1 MISPSLIAC
10 RRVAQEAEHH
20 ALQLGLD
27 WNGCRPI
34 LDACAEFQRGCDAL
48 AENRGLKM
56 ATIAFVGPKNAGK
69 TTLISLLVTDENVR
83 ANLKI
88 GDAAKDATTRPTW
101 IASETPADRDRNLED
116 FIPCD
121 EAELESLGFRYAIL
135 DVPGLDEHQIARR
148 RLAVQALDNAHVKIL
163 AVRRGE
169 LETAPWRDYLAKTDG
184 AAIVP
189 VITHT
194 PSQDDPRNALDEH
207 DLSAFKDALQAHLSA
222 SVILPA
228 IVMDDYDLPDAD
240 RPAILQKTR
249 VALRQRLVEA
259 IGGRSIERLAEPQLA
274 AKLRHIKKEIAS
286 LAAQHLPATA
296 QALGPIQD
304 ELRSLPEEAVDDLLG
319 NERTL
324 TANIRASLR
333 ATLLDRT
340 PIFLFPWRLTLSI
353 ANLVH
358 GATDRLPLALL
369 GSPLSILTTA
379 STTAKNLWNRVQF
392 SEDIQSGLRRGVE
405 ARLKEK
411 LSSRLTDLER
421 NLATDLNSKEST
433 KIHTK
438 EKSTVRLIG
447 LEILQSKSTG
457 FFNDVIETTAP
468 ARSTAW
474 VLGLLGFLM
483 FWSILG
489 QPLWGLYLDFFHA
502 GEEVLARRASSI
514 QSFPSDTFSMLAT
527 STLLALLPMTLF
539 LLLTVTWFVRESQIK
554 KCIVQ
559 LTQKHEKLIEEMTG
573 NRTLFAELS
582 EPQLDSCRRLLAF
595 ESSGEP

>member
-1 MISPSLIAC
+1 MISSSLTAC
-10 RRVAQEAEHH
+10 RRAAQEAEHH

-34 LDACAEFQRGCDAL
+34 FDACAEFRRGCDAL

-56 ATIAFVGPKNAGK
+56 ARIAFVGPKNAGK
-69 TTLISLLVTDENVR
+69 TTLISLLVADENVR

-88 GDAAKDATTRPTW
+88 GDAAKDGTTKPTW

-121 EAELESLGFRYAIL
+121 EAKLESLGFRYAIL
-135 DVPGLDEHQIARR
+135 DVLGLDEHQIARR
-148 RLAVQALDNAHVKIL
+148 QLAVRALDNAHVKVL
-163 AVRRGE
+163 AIKRGE
-169 LETAPWRDYLAKTDG
+169 LETAPWKDYLAKTDG

-194 PSQDDPRNALDEH
+194 PRHDDPHNALDEH
-207 DLSAFKDALQAHLSA
+207 DLSAFEHALKAHLPA

-240 RPAILQKTR
+240 RPAILQKIR
-249 VALRQRLVEA
+249 VALRDRLAKA
-259 IGGRSIERLAEPQLA
+259 IDGRLIEILAEPQLA
-274 AKLRHIKKEIAS
+274 AKRRHFKKEIAS

-304 ELRSLPEEAVDDLLG
+304 ELRALPEEVVHDLLG

-324 TANIRASLR
+324 IANIRASLR
-333 ATLLDRT
+333 TTLLDRT
-340 PIFLFPWRLTLSI
+340 PIFLFPWRLALSI

-358 GATDRLPLALL
+358 GATDRLPLAML

-392 SEDIQSGLRRGVE
+392 NEDIQSGLRRGVE

-421 NLATDLNSKEST
+421 NLAADLNSKEST
-433 KIHTK
+433 KVHTK
-438 EKSTVRLIG
+438 EKSSVRLIG
-447 LEILQSKSTG
+447 LETLQSKSTE
-457 FFNDVIETTAP
+457 FFNEVIEITAP
-468 ARSTAW
+468 SRATAR

-502 GEEVLARRASSI
+502 AEEVLARRASSI
-514 QSFPSDTFSMLAT
+514 QSFPADTFSMLAT

-539 LLLTVTWFVRESQIK
+539 LLLAVAWFVRESQTK
-554 KCIVQ
+554 KCIAQ
-559 LTQKHEKLIEEMTG
+559 LRHKHDALIKEMTANG
-573 NRTLFAELS
+573 TLFAELS

-595 ESSGEP
+595 ESC